1 MTTDSVDF
9 FFSQIHRFRV
19 LTPEEVI
26 GLARQVQAWQAHPEG
41 PAAASYLVRLRGVS
55 ARNRLVEHNLRL
67 IVYIWQRNYSM
78 RIPSGHPGLADALQ
92 CAAAGLMRAA
102 EKFNP
107 LTGRTFGTYA
117 YAWIRKGFGD
127 YFERDNR
134 MVRIPAAQLQA
145 VRSARK
151 IRDRIKAEA
160 GRTASWD
167 ELAALLQDVR
177 TKPPSAAL
185 LEVLDRAEGQT
196 LPRSLDVP
204 VDSSDS
210 EGASLG
216 DLIPAPSDTAE
227 REDLELLDR
236 VEDYMLALSPEER
249 RALQMTYRARPF
261 TKVQIAKAIGCRKE
275 EVDAVRDRALTN
287 LRSLVPTG

>member
-1 MTTDSVDF
+1 MTADSVDF

-19 LTPEEVI
+19 LTAEEVI

-67 IVYIWQRNYSM
+67 IIWIWQRSYSV
-78 RIPSGHPGLADALQ
+78 RVPSDHPGLADMLQ
-92 CAAAGLMRAA
+92 CATARLMRAA
-102 EKFNP
+102 EMFKP
-107 LTGRTFGTYA
+107 CSGRTFGTYA
-117 YAWIRKGFGD
+117 DAWIRRGFGD
-127 YFERDNR
+127 WFEKEQR
-134 MVRIPAAQLQA
+134 VIHLPPQQLQA
-145 VRSARK
+145 VR
-151 IRDRIKAEA
+151 A
-160 GRTASWD
+160 GRILRDQIIEAEGRTPSWD
-167 ELAALLQDVR
+167 ELAASLSKVR
-177 TKPPSAAL
+177 SKVPAGPTLAL
-185 LEVLDRAEGQT
+185 LDRAEVET
-196 LPRSLDVP
+196 LTRSLDLP
-204 VDSSDS
+204 IESGEG

-216 DLIPAPSDTAE
+216 DLIPAPSDAAE
-227 REDLELLDR
+227 REDLELLER
-236 VEDYMLALSPEER
+236 VEDYMLALSLEER